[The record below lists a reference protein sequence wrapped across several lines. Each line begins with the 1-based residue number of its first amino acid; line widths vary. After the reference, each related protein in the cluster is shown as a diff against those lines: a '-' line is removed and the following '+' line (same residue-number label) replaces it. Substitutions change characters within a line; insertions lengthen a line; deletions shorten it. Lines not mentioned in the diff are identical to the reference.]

1 MLGLSD
7 FNDIL
12 QRFAVKGGEFCPRC
26 VARLAEALENCDL
39 LDIEAVGG
47 KFTWFRRVQGNR
59 DVSKRLDRMVAN
71 CEWSSLF

>member
-1 MLGLSD
+1 M
-7 FNDIL
+7 
-12 QRFAVKGGEFCPRC
+12 
-26 VARLAEALENCDL
+26 ARLAEALENCDL